1 MQIPQFLE
9 EMLQKQYNN
18 EITNKIINGYKE
30 QRNVTLRINTIKN
43 TKEKIKECLNQA
55 KIEFQEV
62 EWNRDA
68 LIIKNAR
75 EGGLRKLEIYE
86 KGGIY
91 LQSLSSMLPP
101 IIIEPKEGENI
112 LDMAAAPGG
121 KTTQM
126 AAITNNKAFITA
138 VEKNKIRAERLKYNL
153 KKQGVGCVNVMLEDA
168 RKLSDFFSFDKIL
181 LDAPWSGSN
190 TMSIFDKNFN
200 EELIKRSS
208 KIQEELLKK
217 ALKILKPG
225 GEMVYSTCSILK
237 QENEEILEKVLIK
250 ANAEIEPINLTEIV
264 TLPSKIEGTIT
275 VCPTENYEGFFVAK
289 IRKLK

>member
-62 EWNRDA
+62 EWNKDA

-75 EGGLRKLEIYE
+75 EEEIRKLEIYE

-101 IIIEPKEGENI
+101 IIIEPR
-112 LDMAAAPGG
+112 LQLRLLWMLL
-121 KTTQM
+121 
-126 AAITNNKAFITA
+126 
-138 VEKNKIRAERLKYNL
+138 KNMPVRRMMNMSN
-153 KKQGVGCVNVMLEDA
+153 GVNV
-168 RKLSDFFSFDKIL
+168 
-181 LDAPWSGSN
+181 
-190 TMSIFDKNFN
+190 
-200 EELIKRSS
+200 
-208 KIQEELLKK
+208 
-217 ALKILKPG
+217 
-225 GEMVYSTCSILK
+225 
-237 QENEEILEKVLIK
+237 
-250 ANAEIEPINLTEIV
+250 
-264 TLPSKIEGTIT
+264 
-275 VCPTENYEGFFVAK
+275 
-289 IRKLK
+289 